1 MPDGGC
7 DRTGQAVRQVRL
19 PQDPWAGAAG
29 GLGDQPVGSGADL
42 AARGAQGDDGSCIR
56 LRAERPGHVWSYDF
70 VEDITHN
77 ERKYRMLNIID
88 EYSRECLAM
97 VPQRRFRSDDV
108 LAVLADVFVEHGP
121 PEHIR
126 SDNGP
131 AFAARAVRD
140 WLGKGGV
147 KTLFIEPGSPW
158 ENGYIESF
166 NARLRNELLD
176 GEIFYT
182 LEGVRVISGWG
193 REHSN
198 KIRPQSALGNR
209 PPAPQAILPRW
220 PISTAALRRSPTL
233 AAEPAMN

>member
-1 MPDGGC
+1 M
-7 DRTGQAVRQVRL
+7 
-19 PQDPWAGAAG
+19 
-29 GLGDQPVGSGADL
+29 
-42 AARGAQGDDGSCIR
+42 
-56 LRAERPGHVWSYDF
+56 
-70 VEDITHN
+70 
-77 ERKYRMLNIID
+77 NIID

-108 LAVLADVFVEHGP
+108 LAVLVDMFVEHGP

-131 AFAARAVRD
+131 EFAARAVRD
-140 WLGKGGV
+140 WLGKVGV

-182 LEGVRVISGWG
+182 LEEVRVISGWW
-193 REHSN
+193 REHYN
-198 KIRPQSALGNR
+198 KIRPHSALGNR

-220 PISTAALRRSPTL
+220 PIGTAALRRSPIL